1 MKQIEVCKESGY
13 RALPICEHI
22 EKQWVQSA
30 GLKTA
35 PCPYHRLIHLDATG
49 RWRVNSDCENVSS
62 MIHKSW
68 FVLPPAM
75 EWYYKF
81 KNPMYSELPA
91 FRSDCKTSANGS
103 SMELL
108 YPKQESKIFVPVE
121 LDESTGKVVFRVA
134 HRKSETTIYWHLDD
148 NYIGSTKGL
157 HEMGFSPEPGKH
169 TLTLVD
175 ENGETISQKFEIIG
189 KK

>member
-1 MKQIEVCKESGY
+1 
-13 RALPICEHI
+13 
-22 EKQWVQSA
+22 
-30 GLKTA
+30 
-35 PCPYHRLIHLDATG
+35 
-49 RWRVNSDCENVSS
+49 
-62 MIHKSW
+62 
-68 FVLPPAM
+68 
-75 EWYYKF
+75 
-81 KNPMYSELPA
+81 MYSELPA
-91 FRSDCKTSANGS
+91 FRSDCKTSTNGS

-134 HRKSETTIYWHLDD
+134 HRKTETTIYWHLDD